1 MCTVLLEQK
10 CLPLLSNY
18 EIIHQTY
25 SLFINIYAL
34 NPFLE
39 TKITT
44 EDSLYFYKRFFKSL
58 LTNRV

>member
-1 MCTVLLEQK
+1 MCTVLMEQK

-34 NPFLE
+34 KPFLE
-39 TKITT
+39 KKNH
-44 EDSLYFYKRFFKSL
+44 YRRFLIL
-58 LTNRV
+58 LQVIFLKVC